1 MTSITRKPEQII
13 TNKVAPA
20 PAKVA
25 APVAV
30 AVREPVAV
38 KQDSTF
44 KTLSD
49 NLLYSLD
56 GTVLTVRVDLARTLY
71 QSATGKSFIIASSH
85 GNQPL
90 PGMEDVKIGINIF
103 TPAA

>member
-1 MTSITRKPEQII
+1 MTTITRKPEQTIV
-13 TNKVAPA
+13 TKVAPA

-30 AVREPVAV
+30 REPVAAKV
-38 KQDSTF
+38 ESTL

-56 GTVLTVRVDLARTLY
+56 GTVLTIRVDLARTLY
-71 QSATGKSFIIASSH
+71 QSATGKSFVIASSH
-85 GNQPL
+85 GNTPL
-90 PGMEDVKIGINIF
+90 PGMEDVKIGVNIF
-103 TPAA
+103 TPAS